1 MISELFYS
9 HVLNMNQEVPFTQ
22 EVSCVYTSPFLD
34 TDGLKMA
41 LLARKVSG
49 AFEKRDPE
57 LFIPLDRVTGYV
69 SFRRNVFERS
79 LNKSTLFQ

>member
-1 MISELFYS
+1 
-9 HVLNMNQEVPFTQ
+9 
-22 EVSCVYTSPFLD
+22 
-34 TDGLKMA
+34 MA